1 MTDLKTNSPAYNRT
15 RIDGDTSLIELP
27 WCGKINLRGDSNN
40 NQFVKKVESEIEL
53 ALPVE
58 ANTCTKNDAA
68 TLYWLGPNEWLMHC
82 QVADT
87 ENKIS
92 NLKTVLSGLHS
103 AVVEVTDYYTV
114 LRLDGPDSPALLAKA
129 CPLDLHPDRFANG
142 ACAQTRFGQASILL
156 HKINHNINHNISA
169 APAYDI
175 QVRWSFT
182 EYVWDYLASG
192 MNAL

>member
-1 MTDLKTNSPAYNRT
+1 MAKLKTNSPAYNRT
-15 RIDGDTSLIELP
+15 RIDDDTSLIELP

-40 NQFVKKVESEIEL
+40 SQFVDKVESEIGL
-53 ALPVE
+53 ALPIE
-58 ANTCTKNDAA
+58 ANTCTKNDAT

-82 QVADT
+82 PIADT

-92 NLKTVLSGLHS
+92 SLKAVLSGIHN

-114 LRLDGPDSPALLAKA
+114 LRLAGPDSSSLLAKA
-129 CPLDLHPDRFANG
+129 CPLDLHSARFANG
-142 ACAQTRFGQASILL
+142 MCVQTRFGQASILL
-156 HKINHNINHNISA
+156 HKISPNSSGNST
-169 APAYDI
+169 YDI